1 MLAVLLLA
9 LAVLFSCKK
18 NLWPFHFL
26 QQACDEGEDQWLGV
40 EDKVCPRCTLKKETK
55 PSTDAFCLFWTPLKP
70 QLQNKHELGPSSKRW
85 VLYIVQLFL
94 SQYWYHKLSVLIP
107 LIAQGI
113 SSNYI
118 WKNEKKRR
126 VFISNDK
133 EAPSVVSWPTNS
145 WWPHW
150 TEHSYF
156 SLPLIRI
163 LSALSE
169 TDFCPDY

>member
-113 SSNYI
+113 SSNCI
-118 WKNEKKRR
+118 WKNEKKKEESLYPTTRR
-126 VFISNDK
+126 HHL
-133 EAPSVVSWPTNS
+133 W
-145 WWPHW
+145 
-150 TEHSYF
+150 
-156 SLPLIRI
+156 
-163 LSALSE
+163 
-169 TDFCPDY
+169 CPDQPTVDGLIEQNTPTFHCL